1 MLIVLNFILSLILF
15 IIIHIQ
21 IMDPDRENSDTTAQR
36 IQRILG
42 NSAFE
47 RVSGPLRQSTLRPTV
62 SRDSVS
68 RHQPADELAHAFP
81 SLYRPANNS
90 SASTSRGIQS
100 QAYPYNPQ
108 RNYGPSSSSGR
119 RSGRNR
125 SSPYLPHFNTSTHN
139 KPVKGKR
146 RQQAYNDGCV
156 MDMMEFRGNWSEAD
170 VIVAIEE
177 AFDEVL
183 APGPSP
189 K

>member
-1 MLIVLNFILSLILF
+1 M
-15 IIIHIQ
+15 
-21 IMDPDRENSDTTAQR
+21 MDREDSDTPSQR

-62 SRDSVS
+62 SRDGTSS
-68 RHQPADELAHAFP
+68 HQPAEELAHAFP

-90 SASTSRGIQS
+90 GASTSRGIQS

-108 RNYGPSSSSGR
+108 RNYAPRSSSGR

-125 SSPYLPHFNTSTHN
+125 SSPYFSTSSHN
-139 KPVKGKR
+139 KPVKTFIKTVVLVDPDVDVVPKGKR
-146 RQQAYNDGCV
+146 RQQAYDDGCV
-156 MDMMEFRGNWSEAD
+156 VDMMEFRGDWSETD
-170 VIVAIEE
+170 VIAAIEE
-177 AFDEVL
+177 AFDKVL